1 MDISYDKFK
10 QDLSIGMEVER
21 LAMDK
26 IIAHY
31 LEKRYMKFKPGTVQ
45 DENNYKDVKYD
56 FELIGPKDESLTF
69 EVKQNKQVDEYGTYF
84 FEIVDQYGRPSG
96 LSTSRADFH
105 VLVNGDKNEFVVIRT
120 KYIENI
126 VRILK
131 EDHKLKVVRSING
144 TVGYVIK
151 KNMIL
156 KFQEF
161 SVN

>member
-1 MDISYDKFK
+1 MASWA
-10 QDLSIGMEVER
+10 SIVKGKNGSCTGTTEVKVSR
-21 LAMDK
+21 N
-26 IIAHY
+26 ITTSSH
-31 LEKRYMKFKPGTVQ
+31 RQ
-45 DENNYKDVKYD
+45 
-56 FELIGPKDESLTF
+56 
-69 EVKQNKQVDEYGTYF
+69 EVKQNKQVDKYGTYF
-84 FEIVDQYGRPSG
+84 LEIVDQYGRPSG

-144 TVGYVIK
+144 TVGYVIN